1 MNALE
6 IPLHAGEETVKSP
19 VLIAISASIAAVV
32 LCRPIAGTA
41 HSQEAPDADVGSEGA
56 LGEAKAKKPIDI
68 HGCWTGPM
76 SDTLSG
82 SGTITFTIKQ
92 NKTVIV
98 KDTGHNHGSRVDVVY
113 QPTGFAQGPISG
125 NIAGTAITFTANF
138 GKGVVVRHPC
148 SGVGTATVAG
158 SDEITG
164 TLDYENCP
172 SGFGHVTYQV
182 AHCP

>member
-1 MNALE
+1 
-6 IPLHAGEETVKSP
+6 
-19 VLIAISASIAAVV
+19 
-32 LCRPIAGTA
+32 
-41 HSQEAPDADVGSEGA
+41 
-56 LGEAKAKKPIDI
+56 
-68 HGCWTGPM
+68 M

-138 GKGVVVRHPC
+138 GKGVVVRHAC